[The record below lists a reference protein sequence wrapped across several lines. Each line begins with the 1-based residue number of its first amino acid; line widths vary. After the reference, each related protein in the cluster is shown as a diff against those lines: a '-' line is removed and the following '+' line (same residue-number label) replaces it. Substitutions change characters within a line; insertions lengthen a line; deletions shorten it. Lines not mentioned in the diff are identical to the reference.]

1 MQFSTVLMLLPSVIV
16 LLGESVGPQ
25 LPAYHLRQI
34 DDRHTVPHLVTLRP
48 VLDICDILGRDYN
61 CDSTTIRLRS
71 DYDVSR
77 APASIRRDSTRA
89 KNEHVNFSS

>member
-1 MQFSTVLMLLPSVIV
+1 MQSVSTALSTLVPCENKIV
-16 LLGESVGPQ
+16 SNAV
-25 LPAYHLRQI
+25 RN
-34 DDRHTVPHLVTLRP
+34 
-48 VLDICDILGRDYN
+48 YN

-77 APASIRRDSTRA
+77 APASIQRDSTRA